1 MQSNKLPKT
10 QKSILSKKIPKNIKR
25 DSKQSFKKTSNKQ
38 AQSPKTPKNTQKAYK
53 LLALQE
59 NISNNEAKSLIDKG
73 LVSIKGKKIL
83 IARGLLAPN
92 TRFSIQQI
100 QSIKEIFQDKNILAL
115 EKPAFLTSEEVAKNY
130 PQWTLLHRLDKE
142 TSGIL
147 LLVKDNS
154 PFHLEA
160 KEAFKQFQVLKQYT
174 AIVEGIL
181 DEECEIT
188 APLII
193 KKGKCAKVSVSK
205 TKEGQR
211 AITHITPLEIFG
223 KKTKLNVQIKTGKTH
238 QIRAHLAH
246 IKHPIIGDVLYGG
259 KPSSRILLHAHHVA
273 LLGYDFISSEPSEF
287 IFKDNL

>member
-1 MQSNKLPKT
+1 MQPNKSPKT
-10 QKSILSKKIPKNIKR
+10 KKIPKNPKK
-25 DSKQSFKKTSNKQ
+25 DSKQYLKKDFKKQ
-38 AQSPKTPKNTQKAYK
+38 EQSPKIPKNTQKAYK

-59 NISNNEAKSLIDKG
+59 NISNNAAKSLIDKG

-83 IARGLLAPN
+83 IARGLLATN
-92 TRFSIQQI
+92 THFNIQQI
-100 QSIKEIFQDKNILAL
+100 QNIKEIFQDENILAL

-154 PFHLEA
+154 PFHLRA

-174 AIVEGIL
+174 AIVEGII

-193 KKGKCAKVSVSK
+193 KKGRHAKVSVSK
-205 TKEGQR
+205 TKEGQK

-238 QIRAHLAH
+238 QIRTHLAH
-246 IKHPIIGDVLYGG
+246 IKHPIIGDILYGAQ
-259 KPSSRILLHAHHVA
+259 PSNRILLHARHIT
-273 LLGYDFISSEPSEF
+273 LLGYDFTSNEPSEF
-287 IFKDNL
+287 IFKDNLSPRI